1 MQRSEIVAIGEQLT
15 SMDPATLRLS
25 ALQIAMA
32 KSALS
37 VLENRMLSQEV
48 NDGGEELLRLSLQ
61 LQGVT
66 EPPSTP
72 ARSNALATYFAE
84 MEAFRT
90 ESGWELAPLA
100 HYLSDQLR
108 NMLNGDWES

>member
-1 MQRSEIVAIGEQLT
+1 MKRSELVAIGEQLT
-15 SMDPATLRLS
+15 SIDPATLRLS
-25 ALQIAMA
+25 GLQVAMA

-48 NDGGEELLRLSLQ
+48 YEEREELLRLSLQ

-100 HYLSDQLR
+100 RYLCDQLR